1 MKSAS
6 FWKVSNNNYL
16 TTQATQNRTKKVVV
30 HLDVAKK
37 QKINYIK
44 YKRTDRLVSPFFCF
58 EVIVCENDFCKV
70 GGCCFGNKVFCQ
82 GSYNNMCFVAMFLVL
97 LLYGADC

>member
-1 MKSAS
+1 M
-6 FWKVSNNNYL
+6 
-16 TTQATQNRTKKVVV
+16 V

-44 YKRTDRLVSPFFCF
+44 YKRTDRLVSPFFCC

-70 GGCCFGNKVFCQ
+70 GECCFGNKVFCQ
-82 GSYNNMCFVAMFLVL
+82 RSYNNMCFVAMVLVL
-97 LLYGADC
+97 LIYGADC